1 MKRVLI
7 VGDSRKMRGGVSTVI
22 KSMEQDPIWQKYHC
36 HWLQCQINKGIVWK
50 LLYFI
55 WGLLSAL
62 VRVPMY
68 GIIHFHTTPGPGMK
82 VVLPI
87 FLYAL
92 LWQKK
97 IILHLHMGNQMR
109 DYKDDKL
116 FRWVMS
122 KADQIIVLGKT
133 WRDFLVKEMGV
144 RTPVEFL
151 YNPVGASAMKDPSS
165 SLRMT
170 NRQKYFLFAAF
181 FNINKGYDVLLKAF
195 ARVVKKYPEWKLVMC
210 GVGDT
215 DEVKH
220 YIAENH
226 VEDNVELPGWVEAE
240 QRDEYFQHAA
250 AYCMTSRQEGL
261 PMSVLESLAMGV
273 PVISTPV
280 GCLPEFLTTDENV
293 LFFDFENANQL
304 ELQMIRVIE
313 DTDLCEHLAKNGREV
328 IELSFT
334 PEKVFGK
341 LDRTYTII

>member
-1 MKRVLI
+1 
-7 VGDSRKMRGGVSTVI
+7 MRGGVSTVI
-22 KSMEQDPIWQKYHC
+22 KSMEQDPIWEKYHC
-36 HWLQCQINKGIVWK
+36 HWLQCQINKGIAWK

-92 LWQKK
+92 LWHKK
-97 IILHLHMGNQMR
+97 TILHLHMGNQMR
-109 DYKDDKL
+109 DYKNDML

-133 WRDFLVKEMGV
+133 WRDFLVEEMEV
-144 RTPVEFL
+144 RSPVEFL
-151 YNPVGASAMKDPSS
+151 YNPVNQNCT
-165 SLRMT
+165 MT
-170 NRQKYFLFAAF
+170 TDNRRQTTDSYKKYFLFAAF
-181 FNINKGYDVLLKAF
+181 FNINKGYDILLKAF
-195 ARVVKKYPEWKLVMC
+195 ARVVEKYPEWKLVMC

-215 DEVKH
+215 EDVKH

-226 VEDNVELPGWVEAE
+226 VENSVELPGWVEAE
-240 QRDEYFQHAA
+240 QRDEYFRHAA

-261 PMSVLESLAMGV
+261 PMSVLESLSIGV

-280 GCLPEFLTTDENV
+280 GCLPEFLTTNRNV
-293 LFFDFENANQL
+293 LFFDFENAVQL
-304 ELQMIRVIE
+304 EQQMIRVIE
-313 DTDLCEHLAKNGREV
+313 DSNLCEHLAKNGREV

-341 LDRTYTII
+341 LDKIYARLE